1 MRIDSSLYS
10 DFSMEVERSTRSD
23 GATRSKSAASN
34 RPVKDTADLSTSDDS
49 VSVLE
54 SQTKELPDVRQE
66 RVAELRSSIENNSY
80 FVSPEKIAD
89 SIYREIASLPRVP
102 QPE

>member
-10 DFSMEVERSTRSD
+10 DFSMEVERSTPSD
-23 GATRSKSAASN
+23 GSAKSQSAASN
-34 RPVKDTADLSTSDDS
+34 KAVEDTASLSTSDES

-54 SQTKELPDVRQE
+54 STIKDLPDVRQE
-66 RVAELRSSIENNSY
+66 RVAELRSSIENNNY
-80 FVSPEKIAD
+80 IVTPEKIAD
-89 SIYREIASLPRVP
+89 AIYREVASLPRIR